1 MMIRPGAGAF
11 VLCLALAGCEQ
22 AATPSPSAARPPSS
36 AGPVNADPGV
46 RTYTCA
52 DGQTV
57 EAGYPDSSTAVVTVG
72 GHAYTL
78 KSALS
83 ADGVRYVGMGLQWWT
98 KGMQQARLSRLK
110 DGETVASDTGV
121 PCRTGPDAPAAPP
134 PPGAAGG
141 LPDDRRPL
149 AEGPIAPNSAQGAA
163 QVVQRYYALLESGRQ
178 AEAWKLWS
186 DGSPSRPADA
196 AAFARQFAP
205 YADYHAQIGAPRE
218 IEGAA
223 GSLFVEVPVVVYG
236 RLKSGKEVHQS
247 GKATLRR
254 VNDVPGSTAEQRS
267 WRIYGVALTGQGA

>member
-1 MMIRPGAGAF
+1 MMTSPGTRAF

-22 AATPSPSAARPPSS
+22 AATPSMSAARPPSPG
-36 AGPVNADPGV
+36 GPVNPDPGV
-46 RTYTCA
+46 RTYVCA
-52 DGQTV
+52 DGRTV
-57 EAGYPDSSTAVVTVG
+57 QAGYPDSRTAVIDVG

-78 KSALS
+78 KSAVS
-83 ADGVRYVGMGLQWWT
+83 ADGVRYVGFGLQWWT
-98 KGMQQARLSRLK
+98 KGLQQARLSRLK
-110 DGETVASDTGV
+110 EGEMVASDPGV
-121 PCRTGPDAPAAPP
+121 MCRTGPGVPAAPP
-134 PPGAAGG
+134 SPGAAGG

-186 DGSPSRPADA
+186 EGSPSRPADA
-196 AAFARQFAP
+196 AAFARQFAR
-205 YADYHAQIGAPRE
+205 YADYHAQVGAPGA

-236 RLKSGKEVHQS
+236 RLKSGEEVHQS

-267 WRIYGVALTGQGA
+267 WRIYGVALKGQGA